1 MEQEERQ
8 KRVKMEEKK
17 RGQKDWS
24 MLQHFL
30 EAFGDEVHALGRE
43 ELGSE
48 EKQSLQE
55 LVAGKLSEQERNELV
70 SLLASNEQA
79 MEFLAKE
86 LNEKNAG

>member
-1 MEQEERQ
+1 MKVEDHSEER
-8 KRVKMEEKK
+8 KAV
-17 RGQKDWS
+17 QKDWLI
-24 MLQHFL
+24 LQYFL
-30 EAFGDEVHALGRE
+30 ETFGDEAHALGRE
-43 ELGSE
+43 ELISE

-55 LVAGKLSEQERNELV
+55 LVAGKLSEEDRDRLV